1 MEEEVDMV
9 DVANTGSVVME
20 CDQSSTFIVTTTGEG
35 ELVNLT
41 QALSSAQN
49 AQSDNNSYVVIT
61 TDENEIMSHGFYES
75 EFLEEVVLNPEGILS
90 SIQAT
95 TTDHQAQA
103 EPAEVELRENE
114 NLVDDSTSD
123 NCFINIGNLVTE
135 FKESQKAVVPDE
147 RASVVELKNS
157 TKKRKLSGK
166 QAAKDKP
173 VNYVTPVQI
182 PNGLLLFISEATAAS
197 GGGQVVAMATKSDA
211 MGKTGCRT
219 AKKMPTN
226 PTSLSTQSKNLGPSH
241 QVTAKSTSQ
250 SLPKPTQRLSSKRSS
265 YEVCFMSN
273 NSIRSVP
280 LMDTNCTLTTFACE
294 LCEEDDKCV
303 QFCQFSLLSRHY
315 LKAHQKQLIRKAS
328 VACKEE
334 GCNFKVH
341 YCIFFIRFLPFINIF
356 LLVLESRSTASSSLV
371 DPRLRDENPQD
382 SLFDDGRVSGLEGER
397 RTTNW

>member
-9 DVANTGSVVME
+9 GVDNTDSVVLE

-41 QALSSAQN
+41 EALSSVQN
-49 AQSDNNSYVVIT
+49 AQDDNNSYVVIT

-90 SIQAT
+90 SIEAT
-95 TTDHQAQA
+95 TTDQQAQA
-103 EPAEVELRENE
+103 APTEVELRENE
-114 NLVDDSTSD
+114 NLVDSSTSD

-135 FKESQKAVVPDE
+135 FRASQKAVVPNE
-147 RASVVELKNS
+147 RVSVAELKNS
-157 TKKRKLSGK
+157 PKKRKLSGK
-166 QAAKDKP
+166 QAAQDKP

-182 PNGLLLFISEATAAS
+182 PNGLLLFISEATTAS

-211 MGKTGCRT
+211 MGKTGCRNV
-219 AKKMPTN
+219 KKMPTAS
-226 PTSLSTQSKNLGPSH
+226 TSLSTQSKNLGPSH
-241 QVTAKSTSQ
+241 QVTGKSTSQ
-250 SLPKPTQRLSSKRSS
+250 PLPKPTPRLSSKRSS

-273 NSIRSVP
+273 NAIRSVP
-280 LMDTNCTLTTFACE
+280 LMETNCTLTTFACE

-303 QFCQFSLLSRHY
+303 QFCQFNLLSRHY

-334 GCNFKVH
+334 GCNFKVR
-341 YCIFFIRFLPFINIF
+341 YCIILLDFFH
-356 LLVLESRSTASSSLV
+356 LL
-371 DPRLRDENPQD
+371 
-382 SLFDDGRVSGLEGER
+382 
-397 RTTNW
+397 